1 LDVRDVVEAYLALAR
16 RGEGAHI
23 YNVCSGHAVTIRDIL
38 RELIAIARVPVEV
51 REDPQRMRK
60 VDVPLTVGSPE
71 RLRAA
76 TGWQPR
82 YSLIASL
89 RDIYESALQKEE
101 E

>member
-1 LDVRDVVEAYLALAR
+1 MTAVDVTL
-16 RGEGAHI
+16 
-23 YNVCSGHAVTIRDIL
+23 SGLGFPFGPADDDDDRHV
-38 RELIAIARVPVEV
+38 
-51 REDPQRMRK
+51 EDPQRMRK